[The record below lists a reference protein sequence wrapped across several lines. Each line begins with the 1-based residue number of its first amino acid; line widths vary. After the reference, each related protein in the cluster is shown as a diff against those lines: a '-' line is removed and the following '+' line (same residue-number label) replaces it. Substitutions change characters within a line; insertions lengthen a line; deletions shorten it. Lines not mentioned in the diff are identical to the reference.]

1 MESIYYVVS
10 YVCHRRCK
18 HCYEERFRP
27 YAGAELAAQVAQ
39 AAADSPRIVDHLPER
54 LTYLDRAAPRPDGSL
69 IEKVGRIILAG
80 GEVLHE
86 PVRETVTYP
95 LLSRLF
101 ARYRGTGPGGQAGV
115 RLIVQTTGDLLTEA
129 IVESLLRREVW
140 MISVSGFDD
149 YHVGFEGEATRA
161 RLRDKL
167 VALFAKFGMR
177 PSGSQAP
184 NRSWNEE
191 DGPVYSFFGAT
202 EDTWIG
208 KLWPRGRAWE
218 NGLSRATLADNFC
231 NRWSGGLQFLE
242 HRYDGSEVSI
252 EPGGDVFPCCLKTRL
267 PIGNLTEEP
276 LLDILDSLR
285 GDPIYEA
292 ISTGRPERMGLT
304 HGWSVQTF
312 LEKSKTRTPGGL
324 PYENLCI
331 GCDRFHEEILRPIFE
346 ARREARR
353 AARLAGRYAAPQHVR
368 DAK

>member
-18 HCYEERFRP
+18 HCYEDRFRP
-27 YAGAELAAQVAQ
+27 YSGAALDEQVGQ
-39 AAADSPRIVDHLPER
+39 ARADFPAIIDHLPER
-54 LTYLDRAAPRPDGSL
+54 MTYLDRATPRPDGSP

-80 GEVLHE
+80 GEALHD

-95 LLSRLF
+95 ILSRLA
-101 ARYRGTGPGGQAGV
+101 ARYRGKGPDGQAGV
-115 RLIVQTTGDLLTEA
+115 RLIIQTTGDLLTEP
-129 IVESLLRREVW
+129 ILEELLAREAW

-149 YHVGFEGEATRA
+149 YHVGLEGDVAKA

-167 VALFAKFGMR
+167 IAMFQKFGLR

-184 NRSWNEE
+184 NRSWSEE
-191 DGPVYSFFGAT
+191 DGPVWSFFGAT

-218 NGLSRATLADNFC
+218 NGLSRATLDDNFC
-231 NRWSGGLQFLE
+231 NRWSGGVNFLD
-242 HRYDGSEVSI
+242 HRHAGSEVSI
-252 EPGGDVFPCCLKTRL
+252 DPGGDVFPCCLKTRL
-267 PIGNLTEEP
+267 PIGNLKEEP
-276 LLDILDSLR
+276 LLDILESLR

-292 ISTGRPERMGLT
+292 ISSGDPQRMGVA
-304 HGWSVQTF
+304 HGWSVATF

-331 GCDRFHEEILRPIFE
+331 GCDRFHEEVLRPIFE
-346 ARREARR
+346 AKR
-353 AARLAGRYAAPQHVR
+353 AARRTHRALSCAPHERNVR
-368 DAK
+368 